1 MASKQRFSADEKL
14 RIVEEARQPGA
25 SVSETCRRH
34 GIAASVF
41 YRWEAQMREG
51 ARRALAEGNGG
62 RKTAR
67 EKAEAERLREQLAK
81 KNNVIAVSVL
91 PDASVRSATVP
102 VGSPVPAPWW
112 FRRSGDCSWTSR
124 RHGWRSW
131 STGAG

>member
-1 MASKQRFSADEKL
+1 MAAKQRFSADEKL
-14 RIVEEARQPGA
+14 RILEEARQPGA

-81 KNNVIAVSVL
+81 RNNVIAELTEALLQEKRFMSQHRGTPGVS
-91 PDASVRSATVP
+91 
-102 VGSPVPAPWW
+102 
-112 FRRSGDCSWTSR
+112 
-124 RHGWRSW
+124 
-131 STGAG
+131 